1 MSLSKS
7 ENDGKFYT
15 GRVIMGLDSNNK
27 TQEMTIQ
34 EMEGKKKPTWNEDTD
49 REYFERVK
57 AKAQNMAKEIISK
70 AMAEAE
76 TIRANAQSEGYAAGQ
91 QQAAQEA
98 EQHMIGFS
106 QNLGQTLTGIQ
117 QHTRNIVFAQTTD
130 AVQLVFMVIEK
141 TLGVEME
148 SRRQEILYALLDDAL
163 SRIDSLTQL
172 VIKIS
177 PADAD
182 IITPLLEQAQVEHP
196 DLAKWRIKPDPAID
210 NGGIIVE
217 AEDAVIDNTITSR
230 WEGVQEILAQLTGIT
245 GEE

>member
-7 ENDGKFYT
+7 ENDQKFYT

-27 TQEMTIQ
+27 SQEMTLQ
-34 EMEGKKKPTWNEDTD
+34 EMEGKKKPTWNDDTD

-57 AKAQNMAKEIISK
+57 IKAQNMAKEIIAK
-70 AMAEAE
+70 AMTEAE
-76 TIRANAQSEGYAAGQ
+76 TIRANAQTEGYAAGQ

-106 QNLGQTLTGIQ
+106 QNLTQTLTAIQ
-117 QHTRNIVFAQTTD
+117 EQSRNVVLAQSTD

-141 TLGVEME
+141 TLAVEME
-148 SRRQEILYALLDDAL
+148 SRRQEILYSLLDEAL
-163 SRIDSLTQL
+163 ARIDSLTQL

-177 PADAD
+177 PADAE
-182 IITPLLEQAQVEHP
+182 IITPLLERAQAEHP
-196 DLAKWRIKPDPAID
+196 DLEKWRIKQDQTIE

-217 AEDAVIDNTITSR
+217 AEDAVIDNTVTSR
-230 WEGVQEILAQLTGIT
+230 WEGVQEILAQLTGTT